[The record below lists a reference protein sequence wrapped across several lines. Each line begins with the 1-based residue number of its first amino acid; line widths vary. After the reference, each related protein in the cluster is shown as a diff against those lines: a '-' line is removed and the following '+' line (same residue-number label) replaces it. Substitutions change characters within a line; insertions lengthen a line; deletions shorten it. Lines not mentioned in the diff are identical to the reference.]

1 MGCMRRAPPGLGAS
15 GRALWAGTM
24 RDFELSAPETA
35 LLTEACRTADRLAAI
50 AEALDGAELIV
61 SGSTGQPKSH
71 PLLASAAL
79 QVTALDTLIHG
90 LALPI
95 GDESAGHRRS
105 ASARDAA
112 LARWGRNGA
121 A

>member
-1 MGCMRRAPPGLGAS
+1 MARRAPAGLGKS

-24 RDFELSAPETA
+24 RDYELSAPETA

-50 AEALDGAELIV
+50 AEALDGAELVV
-61 SGSTGQPKSH
+61 SGSTGQPKAH

-79 QVTALDTLIHG
+79 QVTALDTLVRG
-90 LALPI
+90 LGLPV
-95 GDESAGHRRS
+95 GEETAGRRRS
-105 ASARDAA
+105 APARDAA